1 MKKKEDVSEFN
12 NKEDILF
19 KIFELEEQIKSSQKA
34 IAQSRQ
40 DLAEIITRLQK
51 LEFLHRNYWRTS
63 NTKWLIMIT

>member
-1 MKKKEDVSEFN
+1 MKKKEDVSAFN

-19 KIFELEEQIKSSQKA
+19 KIFEIEEQIKSSQKA

-51 LEFLHRNYWRTS
+51 LEFLHRNYWR
-63 NTKWLIMIT
+63 NF